1 MNWGF
6 SLRPAY
12 LLQRFI
18 NCWLGKHDTQTVQN
32 PNHYSNVAVT
42 KAIYCV
48 FPLHHHT
55 VRCTVG
61 TWVTAQS
68 GTRGLPRIKCFQT
81 TWSWSL
87 ETNVWGGRIW
97 LAQQEMLQLHA
108 YWSFL
113 QAMLVPEGTDCIFAI
128 FLEYIYIYIYCK
140 ISLFRI
146 RVSSILIHLHTRV
159 GGGISANQQ
168 SMLAPTLLGWVSE
181 ANDSW
186 SMPFCSEQA
195 GAPRLCPLVPTPIWI
210 LGSHPRSHQPYG

>member
-1 MNWGF
+1 MLQTEHELGLF
-6 SLRPAY
+6 PEASLPTTKIHQ
-12 LLQRFI
+12 LLV
-18 NCWLGKHDTQTVQN
+18 GKAWHTNSAKPKQPTKAKTSKG
-32 PNHYSNVAVT
+32 HYSNVAVT

-55 VRCTVG
+55 VRCTVR

-113 QAMLVPEGTDCIFAI
+113 PAMLVPEGTDCIFAI
-128 FLEYIYIYIYCK
+128 FLEYIYI
-140 ISLFRI
+140 L
-146 RVSSILIHLHTRV
+146 
-159 GGGISANQQ
+159 
-168 SMLAPTLLGWVSE
+168 
-181 ANDSW
+181 
-186 SMPFCSEQA
+186 
-195 GAPRLCPLVPTPIWI
+195 
-210 LGSHPRSHQPYG
+210 

>member
-128 FLEYIYIYIYCK
+128 FLECIYIVRFLFLGSEFHPFWSICTHVWVEAFQQ
-140 ISLFRI
+140 ISNPCLHRYSWGEFPKPT
-146 RVSSILIHLHTRV
+146 IL
-159 GGGISANQQ
+159 
-168 SMLAPTLLGWVSE
+168 
-181 ANDSW
+181 
-186 SMPFCSEQA
+186 
-195 GAPRLCPLVPTPIWI
+195 GACPSVLNKLEPQRLCPLVPTPIWI